1 MLFPD
6 SAVISQPSGA
16 AHPDLCCDL
25 CLNSPT
31 SSTSTSLGS
40 RLKPPLLIYEPF
52 HTALLPLEA
61 QPWRTVQV
69 APCTKRSLRR
79 RGARQRVGRLR
90 SPLVLF
96 RRYYNN

>member
-16 AHPDLCCDL
+16 AHPDLCGDL
-25 CLNSPT
+25 CLNNPT
-31 SSTSTSLGS
+31 SSAGSSLER

-61 QPWRTVQV
+61 RPWRTVQAATCAKHRV
-69 APCTKRSLRR
+69 HRKGPKQG
-79 RGARQRVGRLR
+79 RGGEGQVEKTLC
-90 SPLVLF
+90 LI
-96 RRYYNN
+96 